1 MAVVDNSR
9 AFPERPSGSLAQ
21 SLAQQHSTL
30 QIEMLRN

>member
-9 AFPERPSGSLAQ
+9 AFPERPNGSPAQ

-30 QIEMLRN
+30 QSEVLHI